1 MIRKWNN
8 FIKESVDYK
17 SIKSE
22 IDKITNDKFGLPEV
36 EKRRQLISIFENDL
50 RLGNDNMIYKNQRPI
65 GVLNHITKV
74 LNLYTDYIYNDK
86 SKQIKEFLDDNF
98 TINAFN
104 TKYSTDQWLDIEHYT
119 RILFKKPIKEIS
131 EIILKTLD
139 LYNSIE
145 DEIEETGV
153 PKRSKLSL
161 NLEQISI
168 NSLDENTL
176 EFFDAV
182 ERYSQVYLELGYDKD
197 NLNVELLEKITDE
210 VVALSSRVEDATG
223 LKNTFVEFGDNLLVG
238 FEF

>member
-1 MIRKWNN
+1 MIKKWNI

-17 SIKSE
+17 SIKDE
-22 IDKITNDKFGLPEV
+22 IDKITNDKFGLPDT
-36 EKRRQLISIFENDL
+36 EKRRHLISIFENDL
-50 RLGNDNMIYKNQRPI
+50 RLGNDNLIYK
-65 GVLNHITKV
+65 NHITKV
-74 LNLYTDYIYNDK
+74 LNIYTDYIYNDK
-86 SKQIKEFLDDNF
+86 SKEIKRFLEDTF
-98 TINAFN
+98 IT
-104 TKYSTDQWLDIEHYT
+104 SDQWLDVDHYT
-119 RILFKKPIKEIS
+119 KILFKKSIKEIS

-145 DEIEETGV
+145 DEIEETGQ

-168 NSLDENTL
+168 NSLDEDTL
-176 EFFDAV
+176 EFFDVV

-197 NLNVELLEKITDE
+197 NLDVELLQKITDE
-210 VVALSSRVEDATG
+210 VVSLSSRVEDATG